1 MTSSGSSSNN
11 NNTNIKPTAAAPVPN
26 TPMGAVPSTMP
37 VSQPPTTHS
46 TNFGY
51 TVPTP
56 AMHQMNLN
64 SNTTTTTA
72 ASNIQDDWDDDGD
85 DDGGWG
91 DDDDDDLDVSIPK
104 SSSLPPQQQQQ
115 HPKPS
120 QPNMGRLAPAAV
132 ASTNPSTTS
141 AASLFKGNMDEDDD
155 FFGGFDNKPAKPM
168 IRPMTGGT
176 GKLVVPVKKPLAG
189 KLSTT
194 PKPVIKKLTTNNGNN
209 NTSANNDDG
218 SDNWDDF

>member
-1 MTSSGSSSNN
+1 
-11 NNTNIKPTAAAPVPN
+11 
-26 TPMGAVPSTMP
+26 
-37 VSQPPTTHS
+37 
-46 TNFGY
+46 
-51 TVPTP
+51 
-56 AMHQMNLN
+56 MNLN
-64 SNTTTTTA
+64 SNPTIP
-72 ASNIQDDWDDDGD
+72 ASNIQDDLDDNGD

-104 SSSLPPQQQQQ
+104 SSSVPPQQQQQ
-115 HPKPS
+115 QQPKPS
-120 QPNMGRLAPAAV
+120 QPNMGRLAPATV

-189 KLSTT
+189 KLSTS

-209 NTSANNDDG
+209 NNTSADDDDG